1 MPPVTATADESKEL
15 GNIMSQISTYRDEKV
30 VAFITGAESLDH
42 YDDFVAEI
50 KNLGIDRAIEIKT
63 ASLER
68 YRAR

>member
-1 MPPVTATADESKEL
+1 
-15 GNIMSQISTYRDEKV
+15 MSQISTYRDEKV